1 MKKKRVNLVK
11 VFLVLGLLLLFCVS
25 SASAAGDG
33 RKMIKFRMT
42 AGHPYAAAAW
52 VQILEDF
59 YAPEVAKRVLA
70 ETDDFE
76 VEFQGFYG
84 GSLAKLGEV
93 LESVESGIADIGIA
107 NNIFEQS
114 KLELHNFSWWTP
126 FASSDLKQIINAN
139 AKVMDRVESF
149 DKTFEK
155 YNVKHLGRSF
165 NMNPSFQM
173 ITDFP
178 IKTLKDLKGKKI
190 AHGGSMIPWLKALGA
205 VGVQSTFSDAY
216 SSIDTGVYQGWAIPL
231 NVAKTFKVYE
241 VAKYITLVDFGA
253 DISGYVVINLDTWN
267 SLPEEVQ
274 KIMDEVGYEYT
285 EKLRL
290 LVEEQVN
297 GALGTMQEA
306 GCEIYTLNEEEKASW
321 AKTLADANVA
331 QTIATKADEHG
342 LPGSVVLEE
351 YLNALEEE
359 GYTWPFRQ

>member
-1 MKKKRVNLVK
+1 MKKKKKTLK
-11 VFLVLGLLLLFCVS
+11 VFLVVGFLILFCVS
-25 SASAAGDG
+25 SVFAAGDG
-33 RKMIKFRMT
+33 RKLIKFRMT

-52 VQILEDF
+52 VKVLEDF
-59 YAPEVAKRVLA
+59 YAPEVTKRVIE
-70 ETDDFE
+70 ETDDYE
-76 VEFQGFYG
+76 VEFKGFYG

-139 AKVMDRVESF
+139 TKVMDRIPSF
-149 DKTFEK
+149 DETFEK

-173 ITDFP
+173 ITNFP
-178 IKTLKDLKGKKI
+178 IKTMKDLKGKKI

-216 SSIDTGVYQGWAIPL
+216 SSIDTGVYQGWAMPL

-241 VAKYITLVDFGA
+241 VAKYITIVDFGA
-253 DISGYVVINLDTWN
+253 DISGYVCMNLDTWN

-290 LVEEQVN
+290 LVEEQVS
-297 GALGTMQEA
+297 GALDTMKEA
-306 GCEIYTLNEEEKASW
+306 GCEIYTLPVEEKAIW
-321 AKTLADANVA
+321 AKTLADSNVA
-331 QTIATKADEHG
+331 QSTAEKANEHG
-342 LPGSVVLEE
+342 LPGMIVLQE
-351 YLNALEEE
+351 YLKALEEE
-359 GYTWPFRQ
+359 GYSWPYRQ

>member
-1 MKKKRVNLVK
+1 MKKKANFVK
-11 VFLVLGLLLLFCVS
+11 VFFVVGLLFLFCVS
-25 SASAAGDG
+25 SVFAAGDS
-33 RKMIKFRMT
+33 RKVIKFRMT

-52 VQILEDF
+52 VQTLEDF
-59 YAPEVAKRVLA
+59 YAPEVARRVLE
-70 ETDDFE
+70 ETDDYK
-76 VEFQGFYG
+76 VEFKGFYG

-107 NNIFEQS
+107 NNILEQS

-139 AKVMDRVESF
+139 TKVMDRIKSF
-149 DKTFEK
+149 DETFKK
-155 YNVKHLGRSF
+155 YNVKHLGRAF

-173 ITDFP
+173 ITNFP
-178 IKTLKDLKGKKI
+178 IKSMSDLKGKKI
-190 AHGGSMIPWLKALGA
+190 AHGGSMIPWLQALGA
-205 VGVQSTFSDAY
+205 VGVQSTFTDAY
-216 SSIDTGVYQGWAIPL
+216 SAIDTGVYQGWAMPV

-274 KIMDEVGYEYT
+274 KIMDEVGYDYT
-285 EKLRL
+285 EQLRL
-290 LVEEQVN
+290 LIEKQVS
-297 GALGTMQEA
+297 GSLDTMREA
-306 GCEIYTLNEEEKASW
+306 GCEIYTLDGEERAFW
-321 AKTLADANVA
+321 AKTLADVNLA
-331 QTIATKADEHG
+331 QTTASKADEHG

-359 GYTWPFRQ
+359 GYSWPFRQ